1 MAVTTVNIP
10 AANLVAPAAIGTE
23 EQVNKVIK
31 RGLDNYGQYF
41 KFASN
46 NSKLPMEMLLAF
58 AAVESGIGKMVGPA
72 GHATRGI
79 MQWNRQYAKT
89 QLENEY
95 KLGRMTPDEKDY
107 LAKNGI
113 KFDKDGKTRV
123 ITEADQMKPGL
134 NILIGSILL
143 GMYAD
148 SYIEGKQDKEPW
160 GTDENGNLRIDR
172 MIAVYNAGAYG
183 DTGKKAR
190 FGKHKTPQELAG
202 SVNSTTAGY
211 IRKLLGKNGYYDYML
226 QPDIQAYI
234 KAKNY
239 I

>member
-1 MAVTTVNIP
+1 MATSTVSIP
-10 AANLVAPAAIGTE
+10 AANLFAPEGIGKP
-23 EQVNKVIK
+23 EQVKKMIK
-31 RGLDNYGQYF
+31 EGLDNYGQYF

-58 AAVESGIGKMVGPA
+58 AAVESGIGKMVGGP
-72 GHATRGI
+72 GHPTRGI
-79 MQWNRQYAKT
+79 MQWNRQFAKT

-95 KLGRMTPDEKDY
+95 KLGRMTPEEKDY
-107 LAKNGI
+107 LAKHNI

-148 SYIEGKQDKEPW
+148 SYIEGRKDKEPW
-160 GTDENGNLRIDR
+160 GIDENGNLRIDR

-190 FGKHKTPQELAG
+190 FGKHATPQALAN

-226 QPDIQAYI
+226 QPEIQDYLKKKAYI
-234 KAKNY
+234 
-239 I
+239 

>member
-1 MAVTTVNIP
+1 MATSTVNIP
-10 AANLVAPAAIGTE
+10 AANLFAPEAIGNE
-23 EQVNKVIK
+23 EQVKKVIK
-31 RGLDNYGQYF
+31 QGLDNYGQYF

-58 AAVESGIGKMVGPA
+58 AAVESGIGRQVGGP
-72 GHATRGI
+72 GHPTRGI
-79 MQWNRQYAKT
+79 MQWNRQYAKN

-95 KLGRMTPDEKDY
+95 KLGRMTPEEKDY
-107 LAKNGI
+107 LAKFNI
-113 KFDKDGKTRV
+113 KFDKDGKTRT

-190 FGKHKTPQELAG
+190 FGKHKTPQELANNI
-202 SVNSTTAGY
+202 NSTTAGY
-211 IRKLLGKNGYYDYML
+211 IKKLLGKKGYYDYML